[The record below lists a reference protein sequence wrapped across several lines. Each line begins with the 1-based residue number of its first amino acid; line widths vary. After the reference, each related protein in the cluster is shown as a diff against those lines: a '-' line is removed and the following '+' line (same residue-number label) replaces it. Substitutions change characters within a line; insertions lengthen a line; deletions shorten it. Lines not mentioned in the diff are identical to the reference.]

1 MNPARVSAPHRV
13 GDLLTAAVPAL
24 AERMLVGDLQRQWAD
39 IVGAALA
46 RRSWPAALE
55 RGALEI
61 RADNSPWLSELQL
74 RSGEILDALRRR
86 HGRSV
91 LSLRFALGA
100 RPTARPATAPSGSDA
115 PARLSPDDARAIE
128 EAVAGFDDP
137 ALASALRRLLT
148 KDRLARRQRP
158 SPSPAE
164 KDPS

>member
-24 AERMLVGDLQRQWAD
+24 ADRMLVGDLQRQWGD
-39 IVGAALA
+39 LVGSALA

-55 RGALEI
+55 HGTLEI

-74 RSGEILDALRRR
+74 RGAEILDALRRR

-91 LSLRFALGA
+91 LSVRFAIGA
-100 RPTARPATAPSGSDA
+100 RPASPPPAVPSGSVA
-115 PARLSPDDARAIE
+115 PARLSPEDARAIE
-128 EAVAGFDDP
+128 QAIAGFDDP

-148 KDRLARRQRP
+148 KDRLTRRQRP

>member
-1 MNPARVSAPHRV
+1 MIPARVSAPHRV

-24 AERMLVGDLQRQWAD
+24 AERMLVGAIQRQWAD
-39 IVGAALA
+39 IAGTALA
-46 RRSWPAALE
+46 RRSWPAAL
-55 RGALEI
+55 
-61 RADNSPWLSELQL
+61 DNSPWLAELQL
-74 RSGEILDALRRR
+74 RGGEILDVLRGR

-100 RPTARPATAPSGSDA
+100 RPASPPAAAPSGPVPA
-115 PARLSPDDARAIE
+115 ARLSPDDARAIE
-128 EAVAGFDDP
+128 EALAGFDDP

-148 KDRLARRQRP
+148 KDRLTRRQRP

>member
-1 MNPARVSAPHRV
+1 V
-13 GDLLTAAVPAL
+13 GDLLTTAVPAL

-39 IVGAALA
+39 LVGSALA
-46 RRSWPAALE
+46 RRSWPVALE
-55 RGALEI
+55 HGTLEI

-91 LSLRFALGA
+91 LSLRFAVGA
-100 RPTARPATAPSGSDA
+100 RPAPPTATAPSGSGA
-115 PARLSPDDARAIE
+115 PARLSADDARAIE
-128 EAVAGFDDP
+128 QAVAGFADP

-148 KDRLARRQRP
+148 KDRLTRRQRP

>member
-1 MNPARVSAPHRV
+1 MNPARVSTPHRV

-39 IVGAALA
+39 IVGSSLA
-46 RRSWPAALE
+46 RRSWPAGLE
-55 RGALEI
+55 RGTLEI
-61 RADNSPWLSELQL
+61 RTDNSPWLAELQL
-74 RSGEILDALRRR
+74 RGGEILDALRRR

-100 RPTARPATAPSGSDA
+100 RPAPSPATAPSRSSV
-115 PARLSPDDARAIE
+115 PARLSPDETRAIE
-128 EAVAGFDDP
+128 QATAAFDDP

>member
-55 RGALEI
+55 HGALEI
-61 RADNSPWLSELQL
+61 RADNSPWL
-74 RSGEILDALRRR
+74 
-86 HGRSV
+86 SV

-148 KDRLARRQRP
+148 KDRLTRRQRP

>member
-24 AERMLVGDLQRQWAD
+24 AERMLVGDIQRQWAD
-39 IVGAALA
+39 VVGSSLA
-46 RRSWPAALE
+46 RRSWPAGLE
-55 RGALEI
+55 HGTLQI
-61 RADNSPWLSELQL
+61 QADNSPWLAELQL
-74 RSGEILDALRRR
+74 RSGEILEALRRR

-91 LSLRFALGA
+91 MSLRFALGA
-100 RPTARPATAPSGSDA
+100 RPTDSPAPAAPRA
-115 PARLSPDDARAIE
+115 ATTARLSPDEARAIE
-128 EAVAGFDDP
+128 HATAGLDDP